1 MSNLYSI
8 AGSLTM
14 GHSRIR
20 QACVQCDLKRVI
32 EALRAWPLLPK
43 SPGVGSVLH
52 LLIPDLVVPIDG
64 RTKQPLLARNN
75 CYGKRMPILNI
86 SEPHFTP
93 L

>member
-1 MSNLYSI
+1 MNH
-8 AGSLTM
+8 GSTTYWLDW
-14 GHSRIR
+14 
-20 QACVQCDLKRVI
+20 CDLKRVI